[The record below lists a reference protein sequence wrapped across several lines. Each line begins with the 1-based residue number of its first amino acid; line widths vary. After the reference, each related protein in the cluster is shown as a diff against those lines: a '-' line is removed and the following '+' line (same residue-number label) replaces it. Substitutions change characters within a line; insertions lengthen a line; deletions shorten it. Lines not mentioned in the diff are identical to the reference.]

1 MTESNKENVDGYA
14 DGEVPTHGQTVTR
27 SNPENVLN
35 PDGYESADVI
45 EKSTISQQCM
55 TESKN

>member
-1 MTESNKENVDGYA
+1 M
-14 DGEVPTHGQTVTR
+14 TR

-45 EKSTISQQCM
+45 EKSTISQQSV
-55 TESKN
+55 TESKNENADGYADGDVKPDGKEL